1 MFLLYFTRLENAIIL
16 ILILNILSRK
26 NKFLKLRKFIE
37 DCGQTSLAL
46 NLLKLFIRL
55 KFPTVEQITTADFA
69 KWLLDF
75 AKSQPFILDARS
87 QAEYEVSHL
96 KAAVRID
103 PMGLDFSATSNIS
116 NDTPIV
122 VYCSIGYRSAKVAQQ
137 LQRQGF
143 TSILNLSGGIFQW
156 ANEGRPIF
164 KDDNYPTQLV
174 HPYNANWGKLLKASY
189 HAQN

>member
-1 MFLLYFTRLENAIIL
+1 MRKL
-16 ILILNILSRK
+16 IAACS
-26 NKFLKLRKFIE
+26 
-37 DCGQTSLAL
+37 QTSLVL
-46 NLLKLFIRL
+46 NLLNLFIRL
-55 KFPTVEQITTADFA
+55 KFLTVEQITTADFA

-75 AKSQPFILDARS
+75 AKPQPFVVDARS

-103 PMGLDFSATSNIS
+103 PMALDLSATSNIS
-116 NDTPIV
+116 KDTPIV

-143 TSILNLSGGIFQW
+143 TSIFNLSGGIFQW

-164 KDDNYPTQLV
+164 KDDNHPTQLV
-174 HPYNANWGKLLKASY
+174 HPYDANWGKLLKATY